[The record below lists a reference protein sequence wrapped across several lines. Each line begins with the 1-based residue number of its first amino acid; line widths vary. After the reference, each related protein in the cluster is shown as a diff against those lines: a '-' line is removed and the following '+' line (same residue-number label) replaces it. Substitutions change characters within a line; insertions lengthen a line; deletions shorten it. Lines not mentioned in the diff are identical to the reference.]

1 MGSAFTAGDYKW
13 PPNSEERKALIAKIN
28 KQISHLTD
36 QRTLTAQEKIGER
49 DRTALY
55 VCFSLQ
61 ISRTLLSTKSRQHR
75 MEASSRALV
84 LPRRGFFS
92 CAATV
97 QKKSP
102 GLGHGRDSGV
112 V

>member
-1 MGSAFTAGDYKW
+1 MRKMLAETHNRLLAG
-13 PPNSEERKALIAKIN
+13 
-28 KQISHLTD
+28 
-36 QRTLTAQEKIGER
+36 IG
-49 DRTALY
+49 DT
-55 VCFSLQ
+55 VIQ
-61 ISRTLLSTKSRQHR
+61 KSRQHR

-92 CAATV
+92 CVATV

-102 GLGHGRDSGV
+102 GLGHGWDSGV